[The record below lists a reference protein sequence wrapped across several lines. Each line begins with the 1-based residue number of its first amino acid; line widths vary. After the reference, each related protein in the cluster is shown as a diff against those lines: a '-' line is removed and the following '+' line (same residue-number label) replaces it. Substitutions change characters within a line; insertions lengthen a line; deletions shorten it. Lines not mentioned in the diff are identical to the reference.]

1 MKISD
6 SKYFKLK
13 IEDVKYIKD
22 NNGDLLFKSWTGYG
36 PIQIPFGK
44 TVFLKRG
51 TRLPKFTM
59 MYGKTKVLHIDVT
72 KYLKNHVSYLQD
84 KEETSNMTTS
94 FDDFEKKKG
103 EQLKLF

>member
-1 MKISD
+1 MKID
-6 SKYFKLK
+6 DPKYFNLK
-13 IEDVKYIKD
+13 IEDMKYRRND
-22 NNGDLLFKSWTGYG
+22 DGTLSFTVWTGYG

-44 TVFLKRG
+44 TVFLKRD

-59 MYGKTKVLHIDVT
+59 MYGKTRVLHIDVT

-84 KEETSNMTTS
+84 KEEKDSMTTS